1 MLNIPQPLYTESNQV
16 KQRKTMPTKIVVDCT
31 TGAQVEVELTEAEIT
46 QLAADAEA
54 AAEAKATAD
63 AEAAVKAEQ
72 KAAILER
79 LGLTEDELKVVLN

>member
-1 MLNIPQPLYTESNQV
+1 
-16 KQRKTMPTKIVVDCT
+16 MPTKIIVNCT
-31 TGAQVEVELTEAEIT
+31 NGATEEVELTEAEIA

-63 AEAAVKAEQ
+63 AEAAVKAAE

-79 LGLTEDELKVVLN
+79 LGLTEEELKTVLS